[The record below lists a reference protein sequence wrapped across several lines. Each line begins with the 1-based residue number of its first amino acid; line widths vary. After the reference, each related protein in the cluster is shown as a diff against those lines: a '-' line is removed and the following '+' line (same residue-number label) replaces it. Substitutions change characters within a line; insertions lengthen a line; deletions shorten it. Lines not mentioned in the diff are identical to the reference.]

1 MSVEVTVRYWAGARR
16 AAGRDSEQ
24 LLAASLGELLSQ
36 LGSRPALTDLLA
48 ASSVL
53 VDGMAAPHDN
63 TLVQGAVVDILP
75 PFAGG

>member
-1 MSVEVTVRYWAGARR
+1 VSAQVTVRYWAGARR

-24 LLAASLGELLSQ
+24 LSAGNLRDLLSQ
-36 LGSRPALTDLLA
+36 LGSRPALTDVIA

-53 VDGMAAPHDN
+53 VDGLANPSDN
-63 TLVQGAVVDILP
+63 PLPEGAVVDILP

>member
-1 MSVEVTVRYWAGARR
+1 MSAQVTVRYWAGARR

-24 LLAASLGELLSQ
+24 LSTGNLRDLLSQ
-36 LGSRPALTDLLA
+36 LGSRPALTDVIA

-53 VDGMAAPHDN
+53 VDGIANPSDN
-63 TLVQGAVVDILP
+63 PLPEGAVVDILP

>member
-1 MSVEVTVRYWAGARR
+1 MSAQVTVRYWAGARR

-24 LLAASLGELLSQ
+24 LSAGNLRDLLSQ
-36 LGSRPALTDLLA
+36 LGSRPALTEVIA

-53 VDGMAAPHDN
+53 VDGIANPSDN
-63 TLVQGAVVDILP
+63 PLPEGAVVDILP

>member
-1 MSVEVTVRYWAGARR
+1 MSAQVTVRYWAGARR

-24 LLAASLGELLSQ
+24 LSAGNLRDLLSQ
-36 LGSRPALTDLLA
+36 LGSRPALTDVIA

-53 VDGMAAPHDN
+53 VDGIANPSDN
-63 TLVQGAVVDILP
+63 PLPEGAVVDILP